1 MAIIKLQ
8 GSNEKAKGIFYEF
21 DTNSAPLG
29 EGGMGKVYHGRCVNE
44 QTGVTKDVAIKFMF
58 EGLAPS
64 VIERARR
71 EANIQIKSDNLVEMM
86 GFFTTEERMKATG
99 QTLCHYHVVSELL
112 IGVSLSDLLK
122 GVVTTANGE
131 KIAYAEE
138 LYTLYKTNPYEFA
151 AIVIR
156 QLLSGLMAL
165 HDAGYIHRDIDPSN
179 IMITANR
186 KIKLIDFGIAKHLTT
201 LATQDKHLTSAG
213 QFIGKAQYAAPEL
226 VLGDVLHQDR
236 TTDIYAVGIMFYQLI
251 TGRLPFDGSTT
262 SVISAQLKQK
272 IDFSPIKNGQARRI
286 IARATEKEQQKRYG
300 SVAEF
305 RVDIE
310 KFDPNAKG
318 GTMLP
323 TLLKWVV
330 PSVAVVIIAVAAIL
344 LWPKAETNETDEV
357 VVVHGTEKLMV
368 NKTIESLVCELYD
381 PEKAHAAWI
390 KLQQISEQK
399 NNPNR
404 AQALFVQSRAY
415 FDYTVKSDKNA
426 RVYDSEVN
434 AAGIYQQI
442 QNNLKDVVKPN
453 QKKAHELLL
462 HSIEV
467 DPQFYP
473 ALYEMS
479 WDYVWGDLRGTQ
491 RDPERDGITLV
502 EYLERTLQ
510 AAQAAKDTIY
520 PKRVEF
526 TNSTFLEY

>member
-1 MAIIKLQ
+1 
-8 GSNEKAKGIFYEF
+8 
-21 DTNSAPLG
+21 
-29 EGGMGKVYHGRCVNE
+29 
-44 QTGVTKDVAIKFMF
+44 
-58 EGLAPS
+58 
-64 VIERARR
+64 
-71 EANIQIKSDNLVEMM
+71 
-86 GFFTTEERMKATG
+86 
-99 QTLCHYHVVSELL
+99 
-112 IGVSLSDLLK
+112 
-122 GVVTTANGE
+122 
-131 KIAYAEE
+131 
-138 LYTLYKTNPYEFA
+138 
-151 AIVIR
+151 
-156 QLLSGLMAL
+156 
-165 HDAGYIHRDIDPSN
+165 
-179 IMITANR
+179 
-186 KIKLIDFGIAKHLTT
+186 
-201 LATQDKHLTSAG
+201 
-213 QFIGKAQYAAPEL
+213 
-226 VLGDVLHQDR
+226 
-236 TTDIYAVGIMFYQLI
+236 
-251 TGRLPFDGSTT
+251 
-262 SVISAQLKQK
+262 
-272 IDFSPIKNGQARRI
+272 
-286 IARATEKEQQKRYG
+286 
-300 SVAEF
+300 
-305 RVDIE
+305 
-310 KFDPNAKG
+310 
-318 GTMLP
+318 MLP

-404 AQALFVQSRAY
+404 AQALFVQSRAD

-526 TNSTFLEY
+526 TNITFLEY

>member
-112 IGVSLSDLLK
+112 IGVTLSDLLK

-272 IDFSPIKNGQARRI
+272 IDFSPHHCPRHRERTTKALRISGGISRRY
-286 IARATEKEQQKRYG
+286 RKVRPQRQRRYHAAHTLEMGCALCG
-300 SVAEF
+300 SCHYCRSSHSAL
-305 RVDIE
+305 
-310 KFDPNAKG
+310 AKG
-318 GTMLP
+318 R
-323 TLLKWVV
+323 
-330 PSVAVVIIAVAAIL
+330 
-344 LWPKAETNETDEV
+344 NER
-357 VVVHGTEKLMV
+357 
-368 NKTIESLVCELYD
+368 
-381 PEKAHAAWI
+381 
-390 KLQQISEQK
+390 
-399 NNPNR
+399 NR
-404 AQALFVQSRAY
+404 
-415 FDYTVKSDKNA
+415 
-426 RVYDSEVN
+426 
-434 AAGIYQQI
+434 
-442 QNNLKDVVKPN
+442 
-453 QKKAHELLL
+453 
-462 HSIEV
+462 
-467 DPQFYP
+467 
-473 ALYEMS
+473 
-479 WDYVWGDLRGTQ
+479 
-491 RDPERDGITLV
+491 
-502 EYLERTLQ
+502 
-510 AAQAAKDTIY
+510 
-520 PKRVEF
+520 
-526 TNSTFLEY
+526 

>member
-1 MAIIKLQ
+1 MAIIRLQ
-8 GSNEKAKGIFYEF
+8 GSNEKAKGIYYEF
-21 DTNSAPLG
+21 DTNTAPLG

-44 QTGVTKDVAIKFMF
+44 HTGVTKDVAIKFMF

-112 IGVSLSDLLK
+112 IGVTLSDLLK
-122 GVVTTANGE
+122 GIVTTSNGE

-138 LYTLYKTNPYEFA
+138 LYSIYQNNPYEFA
-151 AIVIR
+151 AIVVR
-156 QLLSGLMAL
+156 QVLSGLMAL

-226 VLGDVLHQDR
+226 ILGDVLHQDR

-251 TGRLPFDGSTT
+251 TGKLPFDGSTT
-262 SVISAQLKQK
+262 TVISAQLKQK
-272 IDFSPIKNGQARRI
+272 IDFSPIKNSQARRI
-286 IARATEKEQQKRYG
+286 IARATEKVQEKRYG

-310 KFDPNAKG
+310 KFNPNAKG
-318 GTMLP
+318 GIMLP
-323 TLLKWVV
+323 TLLKWAV
-330 PSVAVVIIAVAAIL
+330 PAVAVVVIVVAAIL
-344 LWPKAETNETDEV
+344 LWPKKEEV
-357 VVVHGTEKLMV
+357 KEAIIIHGKEKLMV
-368 NKTIESLVCELYD
+368 NDSIENIVCELYD
-381 PEKAHAAWI
+381 KEKSHTAWI

-399 NNPNR
+399 DNPNR
-404 AQALFVQSRAY
+404 AQALFVQSRTY
-415 FDYTVKSDKNA
+415 YDYSVKSEKNA

-442 QNNLKDVVKPN
+442 QSNLKDVVKPN

-467 DPQFYP
+467 DSLFYP

-491 RDPERDGITLV
+491 RDPERDGITLL
-502 EYLERTLQ
+502 EYLERTLK
-510 AAQAAKDTIY
+510 AAKAAKDTIY

-526 TNSTFLEY
+526 TNNTFLEY